1 MSSLRVAKEYCTSDY
16 EGKLMVTILSNCYV
30 ENVLWIFRAIYL
42 ADNVDVD
49 IL

>member
-1 MSSLRVAKEYCTSDY
+1 MAKEYCTSDY
-16 EGKLMVTILSNCYV
+16 EGKLMVTISTNCYV
-30 ENVLWIFRAIYL
+30 ENVLWIRAIYL